1 MSLHYPHLVGSIVP
15 PDRAKNASI
24 QLARNDHRTTQDEAM
39 ERAET
44 SAGRMRVDARPG
56 STASQGTQV
65 RGYWRESAPVVGG
78 LVVFLITAWL
88 IWAAFATAASALIE
102 AA

>member
-1 MSLHYPHLVGSIVP
+1 MSLHYPHLAVSIVP

-24 QLARNDHRTTQDEAM
+24 QLARNDPRTTQD

>member
-24 QLARNDHRTTQDEAM
+24 QLARNDPRTTQD